1 MQSEISIPGTIDA
14 LIVERTA
21 DVEEGFSLQAPLVY
35 HFGHRSPS
43 DNLELYNLLITQ
55 LAEDVNERCAKNRK
69 TNVSGVVINTCG
81 WVRGGGYQSLV
92 HAAGAFEVD
101 VVVVLDQERLH
112 SELQRDMPEFV
123 RVVLQPKS
131 GGVSQGQAG

>member
-1 MQSEISIPGTIDA
+1 M
-14 LIVERTA
+14 
-21 DVEEGFSLQAPLVY
+21 
-35 HFGHRSPS
+35 
-43 DNLELYNLLITQ
+43 
-55 LAEDVNERCAKNRK
+55 
-69 TNVSGVVINTCG
+69 VINTCG

-112 SELQRDMPEFV
+112 SELCRDMPDFV

-131 GGVSQGQAG
+131 GGVRRKNISTHFVST